1 MFKQFRNLHF
11 WIILVADVCLFA
23 VALVLAYVVRYS
35 AAIPAAEFHAIQ
47 MVLPWVILVK
57 LLTFA
62 HSGVYRGMWRYTSLP
77 DAWRIMAS
85 TLLAMLIIMTGLTF
99 VNRFQGYP
107 RSVFLADSIFTLFF
121 CGGIRLG
128 IRLFFSTRL
137 RLPGLE
143 NQTDSPPPPRIRL
156 ILIGAGD
163 AADKIIREVQGNF
176 RSAYEIVCCLDDDP
190 AKQQRSMHDIPIR
203 GPVNRL
209 SHFAKKFHAAE
220 TLIVM
225 PSVTG
230 ERLREIVTICEA
242 SKLPFRTLPSLSS
255 LIDGDVT
262 INDLRPVDFE
272 DLLGRPAVQLDL
284 AKIGSYLTGKTVAVT
299 GAGGSIGSELCRQ
312 IIHFKPAALILIDAS
327 EYNLYKIEM
336 ELKSDRKFASV
347 VPILGRVQDEPLLD
361 HIFGKYR
368 PQVVFHAAAYKHV
381 PMVELNPWEAIHNN
395 VVGSEVVMQAAEK
408 YGVDHFVLISSD
420 KAVRPT
426 NVMGASKR
434 VAEILL
440 QSRPQGKTRFM
451 AVRFGNVVGS
461 SGSVIPLF
469 QSQIKAGGP
478 VTVTHPEMTR
488 YFMTI
493 PEACQLLLQTGALGN
508 GGEIFVLEMG
518 TPVKIADMARDL
530 IKLSGKEPDRDI
542 KIVYTGIRP
551 GEKLYEELIT
561 HGEGIVP
568 TAHKKIMVLQR
579 EQLADTATRDFIR
592 QALHELVFAAGS
604 YDASQIRNT
613 LRGIVADY
621 APAGQSGSATA
632 SRPAKL
638 VSKITGNRPAGV
650 VLSSPSQKP
659 VELDLVTARN

>member
-1 MFKQFRNLHF
+1 MLKQLKNPHF
-11 WIILVADVCLFA
+11 WIILTADVCLF
-23 VALVLAYVVRYS
+23 VISLILAYVVRYS
-35 AAIPAAEFHAIQ
+35 AAIPRTEFHAIQ
-47 MVLPWVILVK
+47 MILPWVILAKV
-57 LLTFA
+57 LTFA
-62 HSGVYRGMWRYTSLP
+62 HTGVYRGMWRYTSLP
-77 DAWRIMAS
+77 DAWRLLTS
-85 TLLAMLIIMTGLTF
+85 TLLTMLIIMTGMTF

-121 CGGIRLG
+121 CGCIRLG
-128 IRLFFSTRL
+128 IRLYFSTRL
-137 RLPGLE
+137 RLPGME
-143 NQTDSPPPPRIRL
+143 NQTDYPPPPRSRL

-176 RSAYEIVCCLDDDP
+176 RSAYEIVCCLDDAP
-190 AKQQRSMHDIPIR
+190 AKHQRSMHDIPIR

-220 TLIVM
+220 TLIAM

-230 ERLREIVTICEA
+230 DRMREIITICEV
-242 SKLPFRTLPSLSS
+242 SKIPFRTLPSLSA
-255 LIDGDVT
+255 LIDGNVT

-284 AKIGSYLTGKTVAVT
+284 AKIGSYLTGKTVTVT

-312 IIHFKPAALILIDAS
+312 IIRFNPAALILIDAS
-327 EYNLYKIEM
+327 EYNLYMIEL
-336 ELKSDRKFASV
+336 ELKSDRNLANV
-347 VPILGRVQDEPLLD
+347 VPILGRVQDQPLLD
-361 HIFGKYR
+361 HIFGKHR

-395 VVGSEVVMQAAEK
+395 VVGSEVVMQTAEK
-408 YGVDHFVLISSD
+408 HGVERFVLISSD

-434 VAEILL
+434 MAEILL
-440 QSRPQGKTRFM
+440 QSRPLGKTHFM

-530 IKLSGKEPDRDI
+530 IRLSGKEPDRDI

-551 GEKLYEELIT
+551 GEKLFEELIT

-579 EQLADTATRDFIR
+579 EHLADTAAREYIQ
-592 QALHELVFAAGS
+592 QALAELVSAAGS
-604 YDASQIRNT
+604 YDASRIRTT
-613 LRGIVADY
+613 LQGIVADY
-621 APAGQSGSATA
+621 APTNHGRIASP
-632 SRPAKL
+632 SRPLKP
-638 VSKITGNRPAGV
+638 VPVITGNRSAGV
-650 VLSSPSQKP
+650 ILSPTNQP
-659 VELDLVTARN
+659 LELELVTNRS